1 MVISVTFDHVSNN
14 QENKVSVHMDFLYS
28 TKIIITRPVDIHVH
42 YFLYKSDMAHINTTK
57 ITLIWTYIE
66 QQRQMPL
73 RKVPQKFSIRP
84 P

>member
-14 QENKVSVHMDFLYS
+14 QEKKVSVHMDFLYS
-28 TKIIITRPVDIHVH
+28 TKIIITGPVDIHVH
-42 YFLYKSDMAHINTTK
+42 YFLYESDMAHINTTK

-73 RKVPQKFSIRP
+73 RKIPQKFSIRSP
-84 P
+84 